1 MKDIMIDSEM
11 KKLWENSAL
20 GCIRCKVKV
29 EESSKELLQEIDDF
43 SKELQN
49 TIQKV
54 PDIPKRE
61 EIAAA
66 RRAYRAFGKD
76 PSRYRCSA
84 EAMCR
89 RIVQGKGLYHI
100 NNVVDCGNLFSIRTG
115 YSLGIY
121 DAEKVGEKI
130 IWRVAPEGTC
140 YKGIGKDEINVEFL
154 PVLEDEN
161 GPFGNPTSDS
171 VRTRVTEETTEIL
184 AVVFR
189 FSEIAGGFGTDMMEL
204 LELFRKYCHTGSTKA
219 WSVRRE

>member
-171 VRTRVTEETTEIL
+171 VCTRVTEETTEIL

-204 LELFRKYCHTGSTKA
+204 LELFRKYCHTGSAKA

>member
-171 VRTRVTEETTEIL
+171 VCTRVTEETTEIL

-189 FSEIAGGFGTDMMEL
+189 FSEIVGGFGTDMMEL
-204 LELFRKYCHTGSTKA
+204 LELFRKYCHTGSAKV

>member
-121 DAEKVGEKI
+121 DEEKVGEKI

-184 AVVFR
+184 AVVFG
-189 FSEIAGGFGTDMMEL
+189 FAETTGGIETEVT
-204 LELFRKYCHTGSTKA
+204 ELFEMFQKYCYTGDGDL
-219 WSVRRE
+219 WVVR

>member
-49 TIQKV
+49 TVQKV

>member
-1 MKDIMIDSEM
+1 MKDIVIDSEM
-11 KKLWENSAL
+11 KKLWEHSVL

-43 SKELQN
+43 SKELQD

-61 EIAAA
+61 QIAVT

-76 PSRYRCSA
+76 PSRYRSSA

-100 NNVVDCGNLFSIRTG
+100 NNVVDCGNLFSIKTG

-121 DAEKVGEKI
+121 DAEKIGEKV
-130 IWRVAPEGTC
+130 IWHVASEGTC
-140 YKGIGKDEINVEFL
+140 YKGIGKDEINIEFL
-154 PVLEDEN
+154 PVLEDEKS
-161 GPFGNPTSDS
+161 PFGNPTSDS

-184 AVVFR
+184 AVVFG
-189 FSEIAGGFGTDMMEL
+189 FSETTGGIETEVT
-204 LELFRKYCHTGSTKA
+204 ELFEMFQKYCHTGDGDL
-219 WSVRRE
+219 WVVR

>member
-20 GCIRCKVKV
+20 GCIRCKVRV

-43 SKELQN
+43 AKELQN
-49 TIQKV
+49 TVQKV

-121 DAEKVGEKI
+121 DEEKVGEKI

-204 LELFRKYCHTGSTKA
+204 LEMFQKYCYTGDGDL
-219 WSVRRE
+219 WVVR

>member
-1 MKDIMIDSEM
+1 MKDIVIDSEM
-11 KKLWENSAL
+11 KKLWEHSVL

-29 EESSKELLQEIDDF
+29 EESTKELLQEIDDF

-49 TIQKV
+49 TLQKV

-61 EIAAA
+61 QIAVT

-76 PSRYRCSA
+76 PSRYRSSA

-89 RIVQGKGLYHI
+89 RIVQGKGLYYI
-100 NNVVDCGNLFSIRTG
+100 NNVVDCGNLFSIKTG

-121 DAEKVGEKI
+121 DAEKIGEKV
-130 IWRVAPEGTC
+130 IWHVASEGTC

-154 PVLEDEN
+154 PVLEDEK

-171 VRTRVTEETTEIL
+171 VRTRVTEETREIL
-184 AVVFR
+184 AVVFG
-189 FSEIAGGFGTDMMEL
+189 FAETTGGIETEVT
-204 LELFRKYCHTGSTKA
+204 ELFEMFQKYCYTGDGDL
-219 WSVRRE
+219 WVVR

>member
-1 MKDIMIDSEM
+1 MKKITIDEDM
-11 KKLWENSAL
+11 KKLWKDSVL

-29 EESSKELLQEIDDF
+29 EESTKELLQEIDDF
-43 SKELQN
+43 SKELQD

-61 EIAAA
+61 QIAVT

-76 PSRYRCSA
+76 PSRYRSSA

-89 RIVQGKGLYHI
+89 RIVQGKGLYHV
-100 NNVVDCGNLFSIRTG
+100 NNVVDCGNLFSIKTG

-121 DAEKVGEKI
+121 DAEKVGEKL

-154 PVLEDEN
+154 PVLEDEK

-171 VRTRVTEETTEIL
+171 VRTRVTEETREIL
-184 AVVFR
+184 AVVFG
-189 FSEIAGGFGTDMMEL
+189 FAETTGGIETEVT
-204 LELFRKYCHTGSTKA
+204 ELFEMFQKYCYTGDGDL
-219 WSVRRE
+219 WVVR

>member
-43 SKELQN
+43 AKELQN
-49 TIQKV
+49 TVQKV

-121 DAEKVGEKI
+121 DAEKIGEKI

-171 VRTRVTEETTEIL
+171 VCTRVTEETTEIL

-189 FSEIAGGFGTDMMEL
+189 FSEIVGGFGTDMMEL
-204 LELFRKYCHTGSTKA
+204 LEMFQKYCYTGDGDL
-219 WSVRRE
+219 WVVR

>member
-121 DAEKVGEKI
+121 DAEKIGEKI

-171 VRTRVTEETTEIL
+171 VCTRVTEETTEIL

-204 LELFRKYCHTGSTKA
+204 LELFRKYCHTGSAKA

>member
-11 KKLWENSAL
+11 KKLWENSVL

-49 TIQKV
+49 TVQKV

-100 NNVVDCGNLFSIRTG
+100 NNVVDCGNLFSIKTG

-121 DAEKVGEKI
+121 DIEKVGEKV

-204 LELFRKYCHTGSTKA
+204 LELFRKYCHTGSANA

>member
-43 SKELQN
+43 AKELQN
-49 TIQKV
+49 TVQKV

-171 VRTRVTEETTEIL
+171 VRTRVTEGTTEIL

-204 LELFRKYCHTGSTKA
+204 LELFRKYCHTGSAKA

>member
-1 MKDIMIDSEM
+1 MREIMIDSGM
-11 KKLWENSAL
+11 KKLWEDSVL
-20 GCIRCKVKV
+20 GCIHCKVKV
-29 EESSKELLQEIDDF
+29 EESPKELLQEIDDF

-54 PDIPKRE
+54 PDIPKRK
-61 EIAAA
+61 EIAAT
-66 RRAYRAFGKD
+66 RSAYRAFGKE
-76 PSRYRCSA
+76 PSRYRSSA

-89 RIVQGKGLYHI
+89 RIIQGKGLYHI

-121 DAEKVGEKI
+121 DAKKVGENV

-154 PVLEDEN
+154 PVLEDER

-184 AVVFR
+184 AVVFG
-189 FSEIAGGFGTDMMEL
+189 FSETAGGFGTNMN
-204 LELFRKYCHTGSTKA
+204 ELFEMFRKHCYAEDGDL
-219 WSVRRE
+219 WFVR

>member
-1 MKDIMIDSEM
+1 MKDIVIDSEM
-11 KKLWENSAL
+11 KKLWEHSVL
-20 GCIRCKVKV
+20 GCIRCKVQV

-43 SKELQN
+43 SKELQD

-61 EIAAA
+61 QIAVT

-76 PSRYRCSA
+76 PSRYRSSA

-89 RIVQGKGLYHI
+89 RIVQGKGLYHV
-100 NNVVDCGNLFSIRTG
+100 NNVVDCGNLFSIKTG

-121 DAEKVGEKI
+121 DAEKVGEKL

-154 PVLEDEN
+154 PVLEDEK

-171 VRTRVTEETTEIL
+171 VRTRVTEETREIL
-184 AVVFR
+184 AVVFG
-189 FSEIAGGFGTDMMEL
+189 FAETTGGIETEVT
-204 LELFRKYCHTGSTKA
+204 ELFEMFQKYCYTGDGDL
-219 WSVRRE
+219 WVVR

>member
-121 DAEKVGEKI
+121 DAEKIGEKI

-171 VRTRVTEETTEIL
+171 VCTRVTEETTEIL

-204 LELFRKYCHTGSTKA
+204 LEMFRKYCHTGSAKV

>member
-11 KKLWENSAL
+11 KKLWEHSVL

-29 EESSKELLQEIDDF
+29 EESTKELLQEIDDF

-121 DAEKVGEKI
+121 DAEKIGEKI

-171 VRTRVTEETTEIL
+171 VCTRVTEETTEIL

-204 LELFRKYCHTGSTKA
+204 LEMFQKYCYTGDGDL
-219 WSVRRE
+219 WVVR

>member
-1 MKDIMIDSEM
+1 MREIKIDSEM
-11 KKLWENSAL
+11 KKLWENSVL

-49 TIQKV
+49 TVQKV

-61 EIAAA
+61 QIAVT

-76 PSRYRCSA
+76 PSRYRSSA

-89 RIVQGKGLYHI
+89 RIVQGKGLYQI
-100 NNVVDCGNLFSIRTG
+100 NNVVDCGNLFSIKTG

-121 DAEKVGEKI
+121 DAEKVGEKL

-154 PVLEDEN
+154 PVLEDEK

-171 VRTRVTEETTEIL
+171 VRTRVTEETREIL
-184 AVVFR
+184 AVVFG
-189 FSEIAGGFGTDMMEL
+189 FAETTGGIETEVT
-204 LELFRKYCHTGSTKA
+204 ELFEMFQKYCYTGDGDL
-219 WSVRRE
+219 WVVR

>member
-43 SKELQN
+43 AKELQN
-49 TIQKV
+49 TVQKV

-171 VRTRVTEETTEIL
+171 VCTRVTEETTEIL

-189 FSEIAGGFGTDMMEL
+189 FSEIVGGFGTDMMEL
-204 LELFRKYCHTGSTKA
+204 LELFRKYCHTGSAKV

>member
-1 MKDIMIDSEM
+1 MKDIVIDSEM
-11 KKLWENSAL
+11 KKLWEHSVL

-43 SKELQN
+43 SKKLQD

-61 EIAAA
+61 QIAVT
-66 RRAYRAFGKD
+66 RRAYRAFGKE
-76 PSRYRCSA
+76 PSRYRSSA

-100 NNVVDCGNLFSIRTG
+100 NNVVDCGNLFSIKTG

-121 DAEKVGEKI
+121 DAEKVGEKL

-154 PVLEDEN
+154 PVLEDEK

-184 AVVFR
+184 AVVFG
-189 FSEIAGGFGTDMMEL
+189 FAETTGGIETEVT
-204 LELFRKYCHTGSTKA
+204 ELFEMFQKYCYTGDGDL
-219 WSVRRE
+219 WVVR

>member
-1 MKDIMIDSEM
+1 MKDIVIDSEM
-11 KKLWENSAL
+11 KKLWEHSVL

-43 SKELQN
+43 SKKLQD

-61 EIAAA
+61 QIAVT
-66 RRAYRAFGKD
+66 RRAYRAFGKE
-76 PSRYRCSA
+76 PSRYRSSA

-100 NNVVDCGNLFSIRTG
+100 NNVVDCGNLFSIKTG

-121 DAEKVGEKI
+121 DAEKVGEKL

-154 PVLEDEN
+154 PVLEDEK

-171 VRTRVTEETTEIL
+171 VRTRVTEETREIL
-184 AVVFR
+184 AVVFG
-189 FSEIAGGFGTDMMEL
+189 FAETTGGIETEVT
-204 LELFRKYCHTGSTKA
+204 ELFEMFQKYCYTGDGDL
-219 WSVRRE
+219 WVVR

>member
-121 DAEKVGEKI
+121 DAEKIGEKI

-171 VRTRVTEETTEIL
+171 VCTRVTEETTEIL

-189 FSEIAGGFGTDMMEL
+189 FSEIVGGFGTDMMEL
-204 LELFRKYCHTGSTKA
+204 LEMFQKYCYTGDGDL
-219 WSVRRE
+219 WVVR

>member
-43 SKELQN
+43 AKELQN
-49 TIQKV
+49 TVQKV

-121 DAEKVGEKI
+121 DAEKIGEKI

-171 VRTRVTEETTEIL
+171 VCTRVTEETTEIL

-204 LELFRKYCHTGSTKA
+204 LELFRKYCHTGSAKA

>member
-121 DAEKVGEKI
+121 DEEKVGEKI

-171 VRTRVTEETTEIL
+171 VCTRVTEETTEIL

-204 LELFRKYCHTGSTKA
+204 LELFRKYCHTGSAKA

>member
-49 TIQKV
+49 TVQKV

-204 LELFRKYCHTGSTKA
+204 LELFRKYCHTGSANA

>member
-1 MKDIMIDSEM
+1 MKDIVIDSEM
-11 KKLWENSAL
+11 KKLWEHSVL

-43 SKELQN
+43 SKELQD

-61 EIAAA
+61 QIAVT

-76 PSRYRCSA
+76 PSRYRSSA

-100 NNVVDCGNLFSIRTG
+100 NNVVDCGNLFSIKTG

-121 DAEKVGEKI
+121 DAEKIGEKV
-130 IWRVAPEGTC
+130 IWHVASEGTC
-140 YKGIGKDEINVEFL
+140 YKGIGKDEINIEFL
-154 PVLEDEN
+154 PVLEDEKS
-161 GPFGNPTSDS
+161 PFGNPTSDS
-171 VRTRVTEETTEIL
+171 VRTRVTEETAEIL
-184 AVVFR
+184 AVVFG
-189 FSEIAGGFGTDMMEL
+189 FAETTGGIETEVT
-204 LELFRKYCHTGSTKA
+204 ELFEMFQKYCYTGDGDL
-219 WSVRRE
+219 WVVR

>member
-1 MKDIMIDSEM
+1 MKKITIDEDM
-11 KKLWENSAL
+11 KKLWKDSVL

-29 EESSKELLQEIDDF
+29 EESTKELLQEIDDF
-43 SKELQN
+43 SKELQD

-61 EIAAA
+61 QIAVT

-76 PSRYRCSA
+76 PSRYRSSA

-100 NNVVDCGNLFSIRTG
+100 NNVVDCGNLFSIKTG

-121 DAEKVGEKI
+121 DAEKVGEKL

-154 PVLEDEN
+154 PVLEDEK

-171 VRTRVTEETTEIL
+171 VRTRVTEETREIL
-184 AVVFR
+184 AVVFG
-189 FSEIAGGFGTDMMEL
+189 FAETTGGIETEVT
-204 LELFRKYCHTGSTKA
+204 ELFEMFQKYCYTGDGDL
-219 WSVRRE
+219 WVVR

>member
-43 SKELQN
+43 AKELQN
-49 TIQKV
+49 TVQKV

-204 LELFRKYCHTGSTKA
+204 LEMFQKYCYTGDGDL
-219 WSVRRE
+219 WVVR

>member
-1 MKDIMIDSEM
+1 MREIKIDSEM
-11 KKLWENSAL
+11 KKLWEHSVL

-43 SKELQN
+43 SKKLQD

-61 EIAAA
+61 QIAVT
-66 RRAYRAFGKD
+66 RRAYRAFGKE
-76 PSRYRCSA
+76 PSRYRSSA

-100 NNVVDCGNLFSIRTG
+100 NNVVDCGNLFSIKTG

-121 DAEKVGEKI
+121 DAEKVGEKL

-140 YKGIGKDEINVEFL
+140 YKGIGKDKINVEFL
-154 PVLEDEN
+154 PVLEDEK

-184 AVVFR
+184 AVVFG
-189 FSEIAGGFGTDMMEL
+189 FAETTGGIETEVT
-204 LELFRKYCHTGSTKA
+204 ELFEMFQKYCYTGDGDL
-219 WSVRRE
+219 WVVR

>member
-1 MKDIMIDSEM
+1 MKDIVIDSEM
-11 KKLWENSAL
+11 KKLWEHSVL

-29 EESSKELLQEIDDF
+29 EESTKELLQEIDDF
-43 SKELQN
+43 SKKLQD

-61 EIAAA
+61 QIAVT
-66 RRAYRAFGKD
+66 RRAYRAFGKE
-76 PSRYRCSA
+76 PSRYRSSA

-100 NNVVDCGNLFSIRTG
+100 NNVVDCGNLFSIKTG

-121 DAEKVGEKI
+121 DAEKVGEKL

-154 PVLEDEN
+154 PVLEDEK

-171 VRTRVTEETTEIL
+171 VRTRVTEETREIL
-184 AVVFR
+184 AVVFG
-189 FSEIAGGFGTDMMEL
+189 FAETTGGIETEVT
-204 LELFRKYCHTGSTKA
+204 ELFEMFQKYCYTGDGDL
-219 WSVRRE
+219 WVVR

>member
-1 MKDIMIDSEM
+1 MREIKIDSEM
-11 KKLWENSAL
+11 KKLWENSVL

-49 TIQKV
+49 TVQKV

-61 EIAAA
+61 QIAVT

-76 PSRYRCSA
+76 PSRYRSSA

-89 RIVQGKGLYHI
+89 RIVQGKGLYHV
-100 NNVVDCGNLFSIRTG
+100 NNVVDCGNLFSIKTG

-121 DAEKVGEKI
+121 DAEKVGEKL

-154 PVLEDEN
+154 PVLEDEK

-171 VRTRVTEETTEIL
+171 VRTRVTEETREIL
-184 AVVFR
+184 AVVFG
-189 FSEIAGGFGTDMMEL
+189 FAETTGGIETEVT
-204 LELFRKYCHTGSTKA
+204 ELFEMFQKYCYTGDGDL
-219 WSVRRE
+219 WVVR

>member
-49 TIQKV
+49 TVQKV

-161 GPFGNPTSDS
+161 GPFGNPTSDA

-204 LELFRKYCHTGSTKA
+204 LELFRKYCHTGSAKA

>member
-1 MKDIMIDSEM
+1 MKDIVIDSEM
-11 KKLWENSAL
+11 KKLWEHSVL

-43 SKELQN
+43 SKKLQD

-61 EIAAA
+61 QIAVT
-66 RRAYRAFGKD
+66 RRAYRAFGKE
-76 PSRYRCSA
+76 PSRYRSSA

-100 NNVVDCGNLFSIRTG
+100 NNLVDCGNLFSIKTG

-121 DAEKVGEKI
+121 DAEKVGEKL

-154 PVLEDEN
+154 PVLEDEK

-171 VRTRVTEETTEIL
+171 VRTRVTEETREIL
-184 AVVFR
+184 AVVFG
-189 FSEIAGGFGTDMMEL
+189 FAETTGGIETEVT
-204 LELFRKYCHTGSTKA
+204 ELFEMFQKYCYTGDGDL
-219 WSVRRE
+219 WVVR

>member
-204 LELFRKYCHTGSTKA
+204 LELFRKYCHTGSAKA